1 VKVTIAVLMIGVTL
15 GLAGQAGASPHPDPG
30 NTEVDP
36 AITDGSAAL
45 SLQAARTRW
54 REAKVTSYRMTI
66 IRTCL
71 CLGPD
76 FVRVTVRNRR
86 PVRLSAKGWRGP
98 RTVPGM
104 FRVVNEAVTNRVAQ
118 LDVTYD
124 QALGLPRKIMI
135 DRIAPAVDDEI
146 GYRIKS
152 FSRL

>member
-1 VKVTIAVLMIGVTL
+1 MPIAVLLVGATL

-45 SLQAARTRW
+45 SLRDARARW
-54 REAKVTSYRMTI
+54 RAAGVASYRMTI
-66 IRTCL
+66 VRTCF
-71 CLGPD
+71 CIGPD
-76 FVRVTVRNRR
+76 FVRVTVRKRR
-86 PVRLSAKGWRGP
+86 PVRLSAKGWWGP

-104 FRVVNEAVTNRVAQ
+104 FRVVNEAIANRAAK

-124 QALGLPRKIMI
+124 HTLGLPGKIWI
-135 DRIAPAVDDEI
+135 DRIAVAVDDEI